1 MNISTHVRP
10 ALMAAAVLAS
20 WLAAPTHAWESAKV
34 RYDSNGR
41 LFYPADANGNRI
53 PDYSHAGYK
62 GGGVPLPVVP
72 VVVTIAPVSGDDT
85 ANIQAA
91 IDQVGALPVQSNGY
105 RGTVRLTAGVYDVA
119 GTVRV
124 NKSGVV
130 ISGVGNGTDSSS
142 NTIIRRTGT
151 STATVI
157 VAGSGTDNDF
167 RPEVAG
173 TRRAITTPRVGVG
186 SRSFNVDN
194 ASGFRVGDPIIILH
208 PSTAAW
214 ITAMENGGVTDANI
228 WQPGAIDIRYHRYIT
243 AISGNTIAIDAPVF
257 NHLERSLS
265 QSFIYKYDASSILK
279 NVGVEKLLVDIVTA
293 GPDSED
299 HAVDAITFVGAEDC
313 WLRDATMQHF
323 VHAGVQFT
331 NSTRCTVERSR
342 AIDPHSLITGER
354 RYNFST
360 YHAQLILFRDSFASY
375 SRHAFI
381 TNGTSTDSGSVVL
394 DSTSDHNYTYAEAHR
409 RWSTGLL
416 FDRLSTSNRLSSDV
430 YGFYNRGNY
439 GTGHGWG
446 AGHSVIWNTN
456 ADGGKIL
463 VQKPPTAQNYAIG
476 SFGTITGAGPFAGPV
491 GYTEGSNQA
500 GLQPQSLY
508 LEQVAQR
515 QSGSA
520 SPDVTAP
527 SAPTLSSPGNS
538 NTSVDLAWTASSD
551 DVAVDGYN
559 IFRNGRFVGFA
570 SGRNF
575 TVTGLT
581 AATSYNFTVHAA
593 DVAGNLSEP
602 SNSVTVTTGT
612 SSQRPPIVLEAED
625 LAFTAVG
632 ANRSVAN
639 ETFASG
645 GQFPSNFKYVSF
657 GADGTPPQGEYI
669 DFVLPAIPAGTYMF
683 SMRYKS
689 HQANRGIL
697 QLALDGQP
705 VGSPINQ
712 HSSPATFL
720 ETNFGVVRFASQGD
734 HTIRLLVTGRDA
746 TATAYTI
753 TADVFTLRPDNNAP
767 LINAPSSMTLEA
779 AGPDGTVAD
788 YTGSATDDS
797 DGDVPV
803 TFVPP
808 SGSLFPLGSTA
819 VTADAEDSNGNIAS
833 VKFDVTI
840 VDSTPPVLSLPANQS
855 IDTNNPAGAIA
866 TFSASALD
874 IVSGNVEVTLTPSSG
889 TRFALGPTTVTA
901 TASDDVGNE
910 ATGSFLV
917 TVLVSPWAAGVAYDA
932 GNLALYQG
940 STWRTL
946 QAHRSQSDW
955 APATAPA
962 LWVKASTSNQWDQPV
977 QYTVG
982 ARVSY
987 AGLLYQC
994 LQAHISQA
1002 GWTPPATPALWQR
1015 ISN

>member
-1 MNISTHVRP
+1 
-10 ALMAAAVLAS
+10 MAAAILAVS
-20 WLAAPTHAWESAKV
+20 IAPTHAWESAKV
-34 RYDSNGR
+34 RYDGNGR
-41 LFYPADANGNRI
+41 LFYPSDASGNRI

-62 GGGVPLPVVP
+62 GGGLPLPAVPP
-72 VVVTIAPVSGDDT
+72 VVVTLSPVSGDDT
-85 ANIQAA
+85 ASIQAA
-91 IDQVGALPVQSNGY
+91 IDQAGALPVQANGY

-130 ISGVGNGTDSSS
+130 LSGVGDGTDAAS

-157 VAGSGTDNDF
+157 VAGSGTDSDF

-173 TRRAITTPRVGVG
+173 TRRSITTPRVSVG
-186 SRSFNVDN
+186 SRSFNVED
-194 ASGFRVGDPIIILH
+194 ASGFRVGDPIIVLH

-214 ITAMENGGVTDANI
+214 IAAMENGGVTDANI

-265 QSFIYKYDASSILK
+265 QSFIYKYDPASILK
-279 NVGVEKLLVDIVTA
+279 NIGVEKLLVDIVTN
-293 GPDSED
+293 GPESED
-299 HAVDAITFVGAEDC
+299 HAVDAIAFIGAEDC

-342 AIDPHSLITGER
+342 AIEPHSIITGER

-394 DSTSDHNYTYAEAHR
+394 DSISDHNYTFAEAHR

-416 FDRLSTSNRLSSDV
+416 FDRLGASNRISGDV

-463 VQKPPTAQNYAIG
+463 VQKPPTSQNYAIG
-476 SFGTITGAGPFAGPV
+476 CFGNITGAGPFAGPA
-491 GYTEGSNQA
+491 GYMEGSNQA

-515 QSGSA
+515 QSS
-520 SPDVTAP
+520 SSPPDVTAP

-538 NTSVDLAWTASSD
+538 ATSVDLSWTASSD

-559 IFRNGRFVGFA
+559 IFSNGRFVGFA
-570 SGRNF
+570 SGRSF
-575 TVTGLT
+575 TVTGLSVAT
-581 AATSYNFTVHAA
+581 AYNFTVHAA
-593 DVAGNLSEP
+593 DPAGNLSGA
-602 SNSVTVTTGT
+602 SNTVTVTTGT
-612 SSQRPPIVLEAED
+612 SSERPPIVFEAED

-657 GADGTPPQGEYI
+657 GADGAPPQGEYI
-669 DFVLPAIPAGTYMF
+669 DFVLPAVPAGTYRL
-683 SMRYKS
+683 SMRYKT

-697 QLALDGQP
+697 QLSLDGQP
-705 VGSPINQ
+705 LGSPINQ
-712 HSSPATFL
+712 HSSPATFV
-720 ETNFGVVRFASQGD
+720 ETNFGVVRFASTGD
-734 HTIRLLVTGRDA
+734 HTIRLLVTGRDG
-746 TATAYTI
+746 TAAAYTI
-753 TADVFTLRPDNNAP
+753 TADVFTLRPDNTAP
-767 LINAPSSMTLEA
+767 LINAPSGMTLEA
-779 AGPDGTVAD
+779 TGPDGTVAS
-788 YTGSATDDS
+788 YSGSATDDS

-808 SGSLFPLGSTA
+808 SGSRFPLGSTA
-819 VTADAEDSNGNIAS
+819 VTAAAEDSNGNAAS
-833 VKFDVTI
+833 VAFDV
-840 VDSTPPVLSLPANQS
+840 VVADSTPPVLSLPAHQS
-855 IDTNNPAGAIA
+855 IDTNNAAGAVAIFAA
-866 TFSASALD
+866 TAVDL
-874 IVSGNVEVTLTPSSG
+874 VSGNVEVTLTPPSG
-889 TRFALGPTTVTA
+889 TRFALGATA
-901 TASDDVGNE
+901 VAASASDDVGNE
-910 ATGSFLV
+910 ATGSFTV
-917 TVLVSPWAAGVAYDA
+917 TVRVGAWTVGAAYDV

-940 STWRTL
+940 ITWRTV

-955 APATAPA
+955 TPALTPA
-962 LWVKASTSNQWDQPV
+962 LWVKVSTGDQWDQPV
-977 QYTVG
+977 QYAVG

-987 AGLLYQC
+987 AGVLYQC
-994 LQAHISQA
+994 LQAHASQA

-1015 ISN
+1015 IVN

>member
-1 MNISTHVRP
+1 MDTSNRVLPS
-10 ALMAAAVLAS
+10 LMAAAVLAV
-20 WLAAPTHAWESAKV
+20 AVAPVHAWESAKV
-34 RYDSNGR
+34 RYDNNGR

-62 GGGVPLPVVP
+62 GGGVPLPTVP
-72 VVVTIAPVSGDDT
+72 VVLTISPVAGDDT
-85 ANIQAA
+85 ASIQAA
-91 IDQVGALPVQSNGY
+91 IDQVATLPVQANGY

-124 NKSGVV
+124 NRSGVV
-130 ISGVGNGTDSSS
+130 LSGAGDGADPAA

-157 VAGSGTDNDF
+157 VAGSGTDSDF

-173 TRRAITTPRVGVG
+173 TRRAITTARVSVG
-186 SRSFNVDN
+186 SRSFTVDN
-194 ASGFRVGDPIIILH
+194 ASGFRVGDPVIVLH

-214 ITAMENGGVTDANI
+214 IAAMDNGGVTDANV
-228 WQPGAIDIRYHRYIT
+228 WRPGEIDIRYHRYIT

-265 QSFIYKYDASSILK
+265 QSYIYKYDPSSVLTNI
-279 NVGVEKLLVDIVTA
+279 GIEKLLVDIVTA
-293 GPDSED
+293 GPEAET
-299 HAVDAITFVGAEDC
+299 HAQDAITFVGAENC

-331 NSTRCTVERSR
+331 NSTRCTVERTR
-342 AIDPHSLITGER
+342 AIDPHSIITGSR

-375 SRHAFI
+375 ARHAFI

-416 FDRLSTSNRLSSDV
+416 FDRLGASNRSSSDV

-476 SFGTITGAGPFAGPV
+476 SFGNITGAGPFAGPA
-491 GYTEGSNQA
+491 GYMEGSNQP

-515 QSGSA
+515 QSSSA
-520 SPDVTAP
+520 APDVTAP
-527 SAPTLSSPGNS
+527 SAPTLSSTGNS
-538 NTSVDLAWTASSD
+538 STSVDLAWTASSD

-559 IFRNGRFVGFA
+559 IFRNGSFAGFA
-570 SGRNF
+570 AGRSF
-575 TVTGLT
+575 TVTGLSG
-581 AATSYNFTVHAA
+581 ATSYTFTVHAA
-593 DVAGNLSEP
+593 DASGNLSES
-602 SNSVTVTTGT
+602 SNAVLVTTAP
-612 SSQRPPIVLEAED
+612 SSERPPIVFEAED

-669 DFVLPAIPAGTYMF
+669 DFVLPAVPAGTYTL
-683 SMRYKS
+683 SMRYKT

-697 QLALDGQP
+697 QLSLDGQP
-705 VGSPINQ
+705 LGAPINQ

-720 ETNFGVVRFASQGD
+720 ETNLGVVRFASLGD
-734 HTIRLLVTGRDA
+734 HTIRLMVMGRDA
-746 TATAYTI
+746 TALAYTI
-753 TADVFTLRPDNNAP
+753 TADVFTLRPDDNAP
-767 LINAPSSMTLEA
+767 LINAPSGMTLEA
-779 AGPDGTVAD
+779 AGPDGTVAT
-788 YTGSATDDS
+788 YSGSATDDS

-808 SGSLFPLGSTA
+808 SGTLFPLGSTA
-819 VTADAEDSNGNIAS
+819 VTAAAEDSNGNTAT
-833 VKFDVTI
+833 VTFDVMVADT
-840 VDSTPPVLSLPANQS
+840 TPPVLSLPANQS
-855 IDTNNPAGAIA
+855 LDTNNAAGAVA
-866 TFSASALD
+866 TFSASAQD

-889 TRFALGPTTVTA
+889 TRFALGATTVEA
-901 TASDDVGNE
+901 MASDAVGNE
-910 ATGSFLV
+910 ATGSFIV
-917 TVLVSPWAAGVAYDA
+917 TVRVSPWTAGVSYDV

-940 STWRTL
+940 TTWRTL

-955 APATAPA
+955 APASTPA
-962 LWVKASTSNQWDQPV
+962 LWVKMSTSDQWDQPV
-977 QYTVG
+977 QYSVG

-987 AGLLYQC
+987 AGLQYQC
-994 LQAHISQA
+994 LQAHTSQA